1 MVIINQKF
9 HKEQTAVIPFNNR
22 GTFYG
27 DGVFETL
34 RCYNG
39 KALLFEEHYFR
50 LMSSM
55 RILRMSIPDFFTPE
69 FLEESILELLQKQ
82 SINNNHAR
90 VRITVWRKSGGLYTP
105 QDLSVNYSIS
115 SSDLPSKFKNV
126 AEKEIDLFKDH
137 FVYGS
142 MLSTLKSTNKAV
154 NILAGIYASENDY
167 DDLFLLNHDKMIVE
181 AISGNVFLRNGDV
194 IKTPPISDGCLNGI
208 MRNHTIK
215 QLKKMLNYE
224 FAEETITP
232 FELQRADEIFV
243 TNMIKG
249 VQSVTKY
256 RKKRYATDTANELI
270 EILNDTFF
278 DE

>member
-1 MVIINQKF
+1 LNYSK
-9 HKEQTAVIPFNNR
+9 NN
-22 GTFYG
+22 
-27 DGVFETL
+27 
-34 RCYNG
+34 
-39 KALLFEEHYFR
+39 
-50 LMSSM
+50 
-55 RILRMSIPDFFTPE
+55 P
-69 FLEESILELLQKQ
+69 
-82 SINNNHAR
+82 
-90 VRITVWRKSGGLYTP
+90 VWRKSGGLYTP

-154 NILAGIYASENDY
+154 NILAGIYASENEY

>member
-1 MVIINQKF
+1 M
-9 HKEQTAVIPFNNR
+9 PYNNR

-55 RILRMSIPDFFTPE
+55 RILRMNIPDFFTPE
-69 FLEESILELLQKQ
+69 FLEESIMGLLQKQ
-82 SINNNHAR
+82 GLNKDHAR
-90 VRITVWRKSGGLYTP
+90 IRITVWRKSGGFYTP
-105 QDLSVNYSIS
+105 KDLSVNYSIS
-115 SSDLPSKFKNV
+115 STILPSKFKNV
-126 AEKEIDLFKDH
+126 TKKEIDLFKDH

-142 MLSTLKSTNKAV
+142 MLSSLKSTNKAV
-154 NILAGIYASENDY
+154 NILAGIYAVENEY
-167 DDLFLLNHDKMIVE
+167 DDLFLLNQDKMVVE
-181 AISGNVFLRNGDV
+181 AISGNVFLRNGNV

-208 MRNHTIK
+208 MRAHIIK
-215 QLKKMLNYE
+215 QFKKMLNYE
-224 FAEETITP
+224 FNEETITP

-243 TNMIKG
+243 TNIING

-256 RKKRYATDTANELI
+256 RKKSYETDTANELLQM
-270 EILNDTFF
+270 LNDTFF
-278 DE
+278 D

>member
-1 MVIINQKF
+1 MVIINQEF
-9 HKEQTAVIPFNNR
+9 LEEQTALIPYNNR

-55 RILRMSIPDFFTPE
+55 RILRMNIPEFFTPE

-82 SINNNHAR
+82 GLNRDHAR

-105 QDLSVNYSIS
+105 KDLSVNYSIS
-115 SSDLPSKFKNV
+115 SSILASKFNNV
-126 AEKEIDLFKDH
+126 TKKEIDLFKDH

-154 NILAGIYASENDY
+154 NILAGIYASENQY
-167 DDLFLLNHDKMIVE
+167 DDLFLLNQNKMVVE

-194 IKTPPISDGCLNGI
+194 IKTPPISEGCLNGI
-208 MRNHTIK
+208 MRGHIIK

-224 FAEETITP
+224 FVEEAITP

-243 TNMIKG
+243 TNMIHG
-249 VQSVTKY
+249 AQSVTKY
-256 RKKRYATDTANELI
+256 RKKSYETDTANELL
-270 EILNDTFF
+270 EILNETFF
-278 DE
+278 